1 MVNHEVAKMCMDL
14 STLWDD
20 PAKKEGRL
28 GGGGWS

>member
-1 MVNHEVAKMCMDL
+1 MVNHEVAKMLMDL
-14 STLWDD
+14 CTPRDD